1 MAIKGEISGI
11 EEVLRNLQGYGIRAD
26 QAIDVALNAAINDIA
41 GRADELVPIDEGILA
56 GSQDIQGPSRRGKT
70 FTATISYGGPAEA
83 YALVQHE
90 RLDYKHRGG
99 RQAKYL
105 EQPFVEEVSSWPE
118 GFKDRLIRAGMDI
131 QRR

>member
-1 MAIKGEISGI
+1 MAIKGQVTGI
-11 EEVLRNLQGYGIRAD
+11 KEVLLDLQAYGIRAD
-26 QAIDVALNAAINDIA
+26 RAIDVALNAAIKDIA
-41 GRADELVPIDEGILA
+41 GRADELVPEDEGILA
-56 GSQDIQGPSRRGKT
+56 GSQDIEGPSRSGNM